1 MRSNLSIRQRKV
13 WNAILSVDIK
23 WLHKIYI
30 FMISACSMQVSFLL
44 VSNSISLSKRLIE
57 KKPSILGSS
66 MQYSMQKAG
75 INITYKKT
83 LGNGKK
89 DKQDEVEFIRA

>member
-1 MRSNLSIRQRKV
+1 MTTQNLHFYDFSMF
-13 WNAILSVDIK
+13 NA
-23 WLHKIYI
+23 
-30 FMISACSMQVSFLL
+30 SFLL
-44 VSNSISLSKRLIE
+44 TSFQLNITQQTPNW
-57 KKPSILGSS
+57 KKTFHPW
-66 MQYSMQKAG
+66 KAG